1 MLVNFEMK
9 KVLLEK
15 SDEEWKD
22 LLSSEQ
28 FKILRLKGTEPP
40 GTGKFLY
47 NKEKGVYVCGACS
60 APLFKSDA
68 KFDSGCGWPSFFEPI
83 SKDAI
88 IEQKD
93 TSHGMLR
100 IETICAN
107 CGGHLGHV
115 FNDGPR
121 DKTGLRY
128 CINSLSLDFE
138 EEI

>member
-1 MLVNFEMK
+1 MK
-9 KVLLEK
+9 KVNLER
-15 SDEEWKD
+15 SNEEWKD
-22 LLSSEQ
+22 LLSPDQ
-28 FKILRLKGTEPP
+28 FKVLRLKGTEPP

-47 NKEKGVYVCGACS
+47 NKEEGVYVCGGCG
-60 APLFKSDA
+60 APLFKSNA

-100 IETICAN
+100 VETICAK

-115 FNDGPR
+115 FKDGPR

-128 CINSLSLDFE
+128 CINSLSLDFKE
-138 EEI
+138 EN

>member
-1 MLVNFEMK
+1 MK
-9 KVLLEK
+9 KVNLEK
-15 SDEEWKD
+15 SNEDWAKI
-22 LLSSEQ
+22 LSPEQ

-47 NKEKGVYVCGACS
+47 NKEEGVYVCGACGT
-60 APLFKSDA
+60 PLFKSNA
-68 KFDSGCGWPSFFEPI
+68 KYESGCGWPSFFEPI

-100 IETICAN
+100 TETICAK

-128 CINSLSLDFE
+128 CINSLSLDFKE
-138 EEI
+138 EN

>member
-1 MLVNFEMK
+1 MK
-9 KVLLEK
+9 KVNLEK
-15 SDEEWKD
+15 SNEEWKKV
-22 LLSSEQ
+22 LSPEQ

-47 NKEKGVYVCGACS
+47 NKEKGVYVCGACG
-60 APLFKSDA
+60 APLFKSNA
-68 KFDSGCGWPSFFEPI
+68 KFDSGCGWPSLFEPI

-100 IETICAN
+100 TETICAN

-115 FNDGPR
+115 FKDGPR

-128 CINSLSLDFE
+128 CINSISLDFNE
-138 EEI
+138 E

>member
-1 MLVNFEMK
+1 MKMK
-9 KVLLEK
+9 KVQLEK
-15 SDEEWKD
+15 TDEEWKKI
-22 LLSSEQ
+22 LSPEQ
-28 FKILRLKGTEPP
+28 FKVLRLKGTEAP

-47 NKEKGVYVCGACS
+47 NEEKGVYVCGACG
-60 APLFKSDA
+60 APLFKSNA
-68 KFDSGCGWPSFFEPI
+68 KFDSHCGWPSFYEPI

-93 TSHGMLR
+93 TSHGMVR

-128 CINSLSLDFE
+128 CINSISLDFE
-138 EEI
+138 EKDD

>member
-1 MLVNFEMK
+1 MK
-9 KVLLEK
+9 KVNLDK
-15 SDEEWKD
+15 SDDEWKE
-22 LLSSEQ
+22 LLSPEQ
-28 FKILRLKGTEPP
+28 FKVLRLKGTEPP
-40 GTGKFLY
+40 GVGKFLY
-47 NKEKGVYVCGACS
+47 NKEKGVYVCGGCG
-60 APLFKSDA
+60 APLFKSNA

-93 TSHGMLR
+93 RSHGMLR

-115 FNDGPR
+115 FNDGPK

-128 CINSLSLDFE
+128 CINSLSLDFQE
-138 EEI
+138 D